1 MDNILNMETEINDIL
16 KNSDTAKRYVSGK
29 KLNSKVEM
37 AIRDI
42 ENNHNTSWAIEIY
55 RRNKKKIE

>member
-1 MDNILNMETEINDIL
+1 MNDSTKINDIL

-55 RRNKKKIE
+55 RRKSRE